1 MVGVGY
7 ELQAS
12 TKAGSTSH
20 TAHWLDDQSQH
31 FEVKI
36 KDRFVDETLKWS
48 TNFPSS
54 QRITPL
60 RVSHTGTIAVTGP
73 QRHAHLMVITQP
85 GRNEF
90 RRSKL
95 NK

>member
-60 RVSHTGTIAVTGP
+60 RVSHSVKISVIES
-73 QRHAHLMVITQP
+73 QRHAHVVIMTQR

-90 RRSKL
+90 
-95 NK
+95 